1 MGTEF
6 IVSSEYQGYVY
17 VGHALGLF
25 EAEDNGQTVMK
36 PYYNMY
42 VLSPVSTY
50 RSENYPATGYKA
62 EKKSC
67 ISPDV
72 FKGLEPGNRV
82 KLFFDDKKR
91 VVMSALDE

>member
-36 PYYNMY
+36 P
-42 VLSPVSTY
+42 S
-50 RSENYPATGYKA
+50 
-62 EKKSC
+62 
-67 ISPDV
+67 
-72 FKGLEPGNRV
+72 
-82 KLFFDDKKR
+82 
-91 VVMSALDE
+91 

>member
-50 RSENYPATGYKA
+50 RSENYRRPATRRRRRA
-62 EKKSC
+62 ASLLTSSRAW
-67 ISPDV
+67 SPETV
-72 FKGLEPGNRV
+72 
-82 KLFFDDKKR
+82 
-91 VVMSALDE
+91 